1 MKKLFNPAFIDLI
14 YLTLNDIITTSIE
27 TETNPNIGENDGEI
41 DWEG

>member
-1 MKKLFNPAFIDLI
+1 MKNIFKPALIDFIYFNI
-14 YLTLNDIITTSIE
+14 NDIIATSIE